1 MTSATTPTGKP
12 TEAPAE
18 TPAASP
24 ADKPAPTGTGDL
36 ADRLRG
42 TLPAASDLRLG
53 TLFGWT
59 SSSAAP
65 TEQTSPPP
73 AR

>member
-1 MTSATTPTGKP
+1 MTSPTTPAGTPAGKP
-12 TEAPAE
+12 V
-18 TPAASP
+18 
-24 ADKPAPTGTGDL
+24 PTSTGDL

-42 TLPAASDLRLG
+42 TLPAASDLRLD
-53 TLFGWT
+53 TLFRWT

-65 TEQTSPPP
+65 TEKTSPPP

>member
-18 TPAASP
+18 TP